1 MCGRYYI
8 DDDMKDELEK
18 LIHDIDQKIRNRN
31 ITGDMKP
38 SMQAPVIYQKDRQK
52 RLDAFQWGFKKYQGN
67 GLVINA
73 RAESVFEK
81 RMFSGAV
88 ANRRCIIPASGFY
101 EWDALKN
108 KFHFTDGHK
117 KILYMA
123 GIFRMEEENN
133 HFVILTTEANNSM
146 KPVHDRMPVILQ
158 GNLIDTWLY
167 DDNATKEILGRVPP
181 LLCKEAEIEQLKF
194 EF

>member
-73 RAESVFEK
+73 RVESVFEK
-81 RMFSGAV
+81 RMFSGAA

-108 KFHFTDGHK
+108 KFHFTDSHK

-133 HFVILTTEANNSM
+133 HFVILTTEANSSM
-146 KPVHDRMPVILQ
+146 KSVHDRMPVILQ
-158 GNLIDTWLY
+158 EDLIDAWLS
-167 DDNATKEILGRVPP
+167 DDTATKEILSRVPP
-181 LLCKEAEIEQLKF
+181 LLCREAEIEQLRF